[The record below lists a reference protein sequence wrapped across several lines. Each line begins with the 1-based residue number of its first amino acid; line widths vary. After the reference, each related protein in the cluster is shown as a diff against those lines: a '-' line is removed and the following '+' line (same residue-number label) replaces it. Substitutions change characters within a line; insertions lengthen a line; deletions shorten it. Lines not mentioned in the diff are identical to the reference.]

1 MPGTQVRSQRLRVRH
16 GSNGIAK
23 AGSVWHVTA
32 APDEAFRVRV
42 DTALARFAETKRAEL
57 EAISPDLADVAD
69 AAIEFVA
76 GGKRLRPLFCRAGW
90 LVAQGDPDLAA
101 FDDAAASLEWLQ
113 GSALAHD
120 DLMDGSD
127 TRRGRPSLHRRFE
140 QQHRTERLLGSAE
153 RHGAAAAILLGD
165 LMLSWVDEQFRAS
178 GLPHLDDALP
188 WLDRCKTEVAAGQ
201 FLDVLAQARGNLDVD
216 VAMRVVRFKSAK
228 YTVERPMHIGAAL
241 AGADHG
247 LIDALSAVALPLG
260 EAFQLRDDVLGV
272 FGDPVVTGKPAGD
285 DVREGKRTVLI
296 ARAAA
301 LGTATDRARIEAL
314 LGTIDG
320 VDELT
325 DLIEST
331 GALASVETDIA
342 TLESRALAAASRLPR
357 DASVVLEPLVQT
369 ATRRQR

>member
-1 MPGTQVRSQRLRVRH
+1 MTVPRSDGTSSQRAVPPT
-16 GSNGIAK
+16 
-23 AGSVWHVTA
+23 VQ
-32 APDEAFRVRV
+32 DEAFRARV
-42 DTALARFAETKRAEL
+42 DAALDAFADAKRAEL
-57 EAISPDLADVAD
+57 EAISPDLTTFAD
-69 AAIEFVA
+69 AAIDFIA

-90 LVAQGDPDLAA
+90 IVSGGNPDLAA
-101 FDDAAASLEWLQ
+101 FDGAAASLEWLQ

-127 TRRGRPSLHRRFE
+127 TRRGRPSLHRQFE
-140 QQHRTERLLGSAE
+140 HLHESANLLGSAE

-178 GLPHLDDALP
+178 ALPRLDDALP

-201 FLDVLAQARGNLDVD
+201 YLDVLAQARGNLDVD

-241 AGADHG
+241 AGANSELLH
-247 LIDALSAVALPLG
+247 ALSAVALPLG

-272 FGDPVVTGKPAGD
+272 FGDPAVTGKPAGD

-301 LGTATDRARIEAL
+301 LGTAADRAQIEDL
-314 LGTIDG
+314 LGTTDG
-320 VDELT
+320 IGPLT
-325 DLIEST
+325 AMIERT
-331 GALASVETDIA
+331 GALAAVEADIER
-342 TLESRALAAASRLPR
+342 LEREAVAALGRLPQT
-357 DASVVLEPLVQT
+357 AGAMLEPLVRS
-369 ATRRQR
+369 ATRRER

>member
-1 MPGTQVRSQRLRVRH
+1 MIVPRRREASPAT
-16 GSNGIAK
+16 
-23 AGSVWHVTA
+23 
-32 APDEAFRVRV
+32 DEAFRARV
-42 DTALARFAETKRAEL
+42 DAALARFAEAKRTEL
-57 EAISPDLADVAD
+57 EAISPDLAPFAD
-69 AAIEFVA
+69 AAIDFVA

-90 LVAQGDPDLAA
+90 LVGGGDPDLPA
-101 FDDAAASLEWLQ
+101 FDDAAAALEWLQ

-140 QQHRTERLLGSAE
+140 AWHRAEGLLGSAE

-178 GLPHLDDALP
+178 ALPRLADALH

-201 FLDVLAQARGNLDVD
+201 YLDVLAQARGNLDVD
-216 VAMRVVRFKSAK
+216 VAMRVVRYKSAK

-241 AGADHG
+241 AGATPD
-247 LIDALSAVALPLG
+247 LLDALSAVALPLG

-272 FGDPVVTGKPAGD
+272 FGDPSVTGKPAGD

-301 LGTATDRARIEAL
+301 LGTEADRVRIETL
-314 LGTIDG
+314 LGTSEG

-325 DLIEST
+325 SMIERT
-331 GALASVETDIA
+331 GALATVEADIA
-342 TLESRALAAASRLPR
+342 RLEEEALTALARIPGEAG
-357 DASVVLEPLVQT
+357 SVMESLVRS
-369 ATRRQR
+369 ATRRER

>member
-1 MPGTQVRSQRLRVRH
+1 VPRAQVVSERLIGFRH
-16 GSNGIAK
+16 TPNGI
-23 AGSVWHVTA
+23 VREMNA
-32 APDEAFRVRV
+32 AADEAFRVRV
-42 DTALARFAETKRAEL
+42 DAALAGFANAKRAEL
-57 EAISPDLADVAD
+57 EAISPELVTFAD
-69 AAIEFVA
+69 AAIDFIT

-90 LVAQGDPDLAA
+90 LVGGGDPELRA

-127 TRRGRPSLHRRFE
+127 TRRGRPSLHRQFE
-140 QQHRTERLLGSAE
+140 ELHRTENLLGSSE

-178 GLPHLDDALP
+178 GLPRLADALP

-201 FLDVLAQARGNLDVD
+201 YLDVLAQARGNVDVD
-216 VAMRVVRFKSAK
+216 VAMRVVRYKSAK

-241 AGADHG
+241 AGGDAG
-247 LIDALSAVALPLG
+247 LQDSLSAVALPLG

-272 FGDPVVTGKPAGD
+272 FGDPEVTGKPAGD

-301 LGTATDRARIEAL
+301 LGTVTDRARIEDL
-314 LGTIDG
+314 LGTAEG
-320 VDELT
+320 VGELT
-325 DLIEST
+325 ALIERT
-331 GALASVETDIA
+331 GALAAVEADIA
-342 TLESRALAAASRLPR
+342 RLKDEALAAVKRLPG
-357 DASVVLEPLVQT
+357 ASAGVVESLVHS
-369 ATRRQR
+369 ATRRER

>member
-1 MPGTQVRSQRLRVRH
+1 M
-16 GSNGIAK
+16 
-23 AGSVWHVTA
+23 SVA
-32 APDEAFRVRV
+32 ADEAFRARV
-42 DTALARFAETKRAEL
+42 DAALARFARTKRAEL
-57 EAISPDLADVAD
+57 EAISPDLAAFAD
-69 AAIEFVA
+69 AAIDFIA

-90 LVAQGDPDLAA
+90 IVGGGDPDLPA

-127 TRRGRPSLHRRFE
+127 TRRGRPSLHRQFE
-140 QQHRTERLLGSAE
+140 ELHRADNLLGSAE

-178 GLPHLDDALP
+178 ALPRLRDALP
-188 WLDRCKTEVAAGQ
+188 WLDRCKTEVASGQ
-201 FLDVLAQARGNLDVD
+201 YLDVLAQARGNLDVE
-216 VAMRVVRFKSAK
+216 VAMRVVRYKSAK

-241 AGADHG
+241 AGADAE
-247 LIDALSAVALPLG
+247 LLDALSAVALPLG

-272 FGDPVVTGKPAGD
+272 FGDPAVTGKPAGD

-301 LGTATDRARIEAL
+301 LGTTDDRARIETL
-314 LGTIDG
+314 LGTAEG

-325 DLIEST
+325 AMIENS
-331 GALASVETDIA
+331 GALAAVEADIA
-342 TLESRALAAASRLPR
+342 RLEGQALAALEYLPR
-357 DASVVLEPLVQT
+357 DARAAVESLVRS
-369 ATRRQR
+369 ATRRER